1 MTISSKKIS
10 IQILSLAVAV
20 ALSGC
25 KTASVSTPN
34 ESSQMAQCS
43 QFIGLAKFSNF
54 AHLKNEDGETVLL
67 SPEIKAGISWNE
79 LVVSWNATAPDG
91 TFLTVE
97 AAAVVPGQP
106 KKFSMLGIWSP
117 DNSSFPRTSV
127 RGQQDAF
134 SKVDT
139 DTLVLNESAD
149 TVQIRVTVGGT
160 TNLVPTLKFL
170 GLSFANT
177 KVSPAYRQ
185 PNLAAWGRTV
195 ATPEHS
201 QHGYPKEKGW
211 CSPTSLSMVLSRW
224 ADKLNRPEMNLSVPD
239 VAAAVYDRD
248 FDGTGNWPFNTAF
261 AGSFKGM
268 RSYFTRLDDLAEVED
283 WIAAGIP
290 VVLSARWDWLQAGR
304 PLDSTGHLIVC
315 IGFTDCGDVV
325 VNDPAAHLERG
336 DSVRKIY
343 KREDVIYSW
352 TKSHNAVYLVYPT
365 SAKIPKDKYGHWEK

>member
-1 MTISSKKIS
+1 VTNNSKKI
-10 IQILSLAVAV
+10 IAIGLAFCVATV
-20 ALSGC
+20 FTGC
-25 KTASVSTPN
+25 KSISIADKSQPN
-34 ESSQMAQCS
+34 QPPFS
-43 QFIGLAKFSNF
+43 QFIGLEKFSNF

-79 LVVSWNATAPDG
+79 LVVSWNAAAPDG

-97 AAAVVPGQP
+97 AAAIVPGRP

-134 SKVDT
+134 GKVDT
-139 DTLVLNESAD
+139 DTLVLNEPAD

-177 KVSPAYRQ
+177 QITPAYRQ
-185 PNLAAWGRTV
+185 PNLAAWGKTI

-201 QHGYPKEKGW
+201 QHGYPNEKGW

-224 ADKLNRPEMNLSVPD
+224 SDKLNRPEMNLAVPD

-268 RSYFTRLDDLAEVED
+268 RSYVTRLDDLAEVED

-290 VVLSARWDWLQAGR
+290 VVLSARWDWLQVGR

-315 IGFTDCGDVV
+315 IGFTDSGDVV

-336 DSVRKIY
+336 DSVRQIY

-352 TKSHNAVYLVYPT
+352 TKSHNAVYLVYPA
-365 SAKIPKDKYGHWEK
+365 SAKIPRDKYGHWEK